1 MDGCLEEGRT
11 PMDRFTALLAA
22 LAQLAMASAYLLHE
36 VKPLLIH
43 LA

>member
-1 MDGCLEEGRT
+1 
-11 PMDRFTALLAA
+11 MDRFTALLAA
-22 LAQLAMASAYLLHE
+22 LAQLAMASACLVHE

>member
-1 MDGCLEEGRT
+1 
-11 PMDRFTALLAA
+11 MDRFTALLAA
-22 LAQLAMASAYLLHE
+22 LAQLALAGAYLVHE

>member
-1 MDGCLEEGRT
+1 
-11 PMDRFTALLAA
+11 MDRLTAVLAA
-22 LAQLAMASAYLLHE
+22 LAQLAMASAYLVHE